1 MAYQTV
7 NPANNQR
14 IKQYAAHSDADV
26 EAALQKA
33 DALYHRA
40 WAKGDIDQRLPVL
53 HRLAD
58 LIQDEPIWCS
68 LGKPGTI
75 PTKLKKMRENVK
87 QFILPEKRKRPKKWT
102 VRISKNQSPVLS
114 KHLK

>member
-1 MAYQTV
+1 V
-7 NPANNQR
+7 G
-14 IKQYAAHSDADV
+14 
-26 EAALQKA
+26 E
-33 DALYHRA
+33 
-40 WAKGDIDQRLPVL
+40 DIDQRPVL

-87 QFILPEKRKRPKKWT
+87 QFILPEKRKRPVGPFESQK
-102 VRISKNQSPVLS
+102 PVPRS
-114 KHLK
+114 LKTS